1 MSRQLYRLPQPV
13 LLAISGGEGL
23 NADWSRGLAA
33 PLAGGTAVDY
43 DALLSIAKRHAEL
56 QPFVALQKN
65 TEDGGPTDNYV
76 EFMLLGGAA
85 GRSWAE
91 RMIRKDTVSSLYIH
105 RPVLNAQNIIDWA
118 KANGFETTLPPEDM
132 HVTIAF
138 SKEPVSWEAI
148 GGREDILPL
157 PEDMTG
163 RSLAQFGEA
172 TVLRIASRE
181 LEARWRGIIDAGAT
195 WDYPE
200 YQPHI
205 TITYGSAPDLSTIE
219 PYSGPIVLGP
229 EVAAPVKEEWMDD
242 IVEKGFDPDE
252 ARDDSGK
259 WSASGGGTVFHGS
272 PHKDLTGASAAPPN
286 RQFDNATSQ
295 LGAFF
300 APDREGAQHYAGD
313 GGKVYEASLKLEKPY
328 EMPISEF
335 LHLQSPNLDKD
346 GKTLPGEKWAARAE
360 ELKREAISL
369 RERLEREGYDGVII
383 STQNGIKEISSF
395 KDVSFSK
402 RDGHMTDFEA
412 RSEIV
417 KVDKSLGLVMGFAII
432 CKLDG
437 KPYFD
442 TQGDHITEEAMLKST
457 ADFMQNSRVST
468 HMHARDEDREPVQDG
483 NVVFAFPLTSDI
495 AKAFGI
501 SSRKTGLMI
510 AMKPSA
516 DVLAKYA
523 SGEYTGFSIG
533 GTRVPDAEEE
543 LS

>member
-56 QPFVALQKN
+56 HPFVALQKN
-65 TEDGGPTDNYV
+65 AEDGGPTDNYV

-172 TVLRIASRE
+172 TVLQIASRE

-229 EVAAPVKEEWMDD
+229 EVAAPVKEGWMDD
-242 IVEKGFDPDE
+242 IVEKGFDPGE

-259 WSASGGGTVFHGS
+259 WSSSGGDSGARRKGS
-272 PHKDLTGASAAPPN
+272 ARYETLMARFKTANRAYNADYPDLIVAEKKI
-286 RQFDNATSQ
+286 RQ
-295 LGAFF
+295 
-300 APDREGAQHYAGD
+300 
-313 GGKVYEASLKLEKPY
+313 
-328 EMPISEF
+328 
-335 LHLQSPNLDKD
+335 
-346 GKTLPGEKWAARAE
+346 AARVRDRVIDAIARRR
-360 ELKREAISL
+360 REAKITKKESPMANS
-369 RERLEREGYDGVII
+369 RE
-383 STQNGIKEISSF
+383 S
-395 KDVSFSK
+395 
-402 RDGHMTDFEA
+402 FEA